1 MGLKQEKEV
10 RERKLSCLKRLEVIS
25 PITDFFFFNCKI
37 YMLHNAYRYT
47 HVCMHVYTHVFMK
60 SSFFLVEKRCV
71 HCLPKLPAE
80 YLSQY
85 KALT

>member
-10 RERKLSCLKRLEVIS
+10 RERKPSCLKRLEVIS
-25 PITDFFFFNCKI
+25 PITDFFFLSAKCI
-37 YMLHNAYRYT
+37 CCTMHIYT

-60 SSFFLVEKRCV
+60 SSFFLVEKRRV

>member
-1 MGLKQEKEV
+1 MV
-10 RERKLSCLKRLEVIS
+10 
-25 PITDFFFFNCKI
+25 
-37 YMLHNAYRYT
+37 HNAYRYT

-60 SSFFLVEKRCV
+60 SSFFLVEKRRV